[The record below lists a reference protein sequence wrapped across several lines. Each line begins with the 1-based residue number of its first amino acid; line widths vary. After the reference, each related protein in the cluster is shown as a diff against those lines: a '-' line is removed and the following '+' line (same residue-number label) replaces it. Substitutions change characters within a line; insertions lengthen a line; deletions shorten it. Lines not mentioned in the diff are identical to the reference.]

1 MDLVGVN
8 QMYNLV
14 YIALLL
20 VYILMGGV
28 GCFFAFGLLCFTF
41 GLHGLSFV
49 V

>member
-1 MDLVGVN
+1 MLIGVN
-8 QMYNLV
+8 QMYNLF

-20 VYILMGGV
+20 LYIYV
-28 GCFFAFGLLCFTF
+28 CFWCVFFAISLLCFTF